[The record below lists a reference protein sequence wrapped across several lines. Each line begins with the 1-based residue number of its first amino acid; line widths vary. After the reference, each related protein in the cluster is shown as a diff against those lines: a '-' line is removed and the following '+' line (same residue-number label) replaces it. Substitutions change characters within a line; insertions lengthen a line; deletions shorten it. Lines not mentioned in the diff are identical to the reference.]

1 MKSSV
6 GRSSSIFSAI
16 VMLGLCVLGQGSYK
30 QPPKE
35 VMDVLNAPVIP
46 QTIVSPARD
55 KILMLTPLRN
65 PSIAE
70 LAQPMLRIAGL
81 RINPLNN
88 GLHRQAYF
96 VKLSLKNIADGEE
109 TAVSLPPNA
118 KVFLPQW
125 SADGRSIA
133 IGNITP
139 NAIELWVIDTA
150 TGRAQQIKNA
160 QLNTAFGEFGWM
172 PNQRDIIA
180 NIVPKGR
187 PAPPKY
193 EDIVPTE
200 PAIQETTGRRGAI
213 QTFEDLLKNPNDE
226 KLFEY
231 YCTSQLAVISPDG
244 RVREIGQPAI
254 FETADVSPD
263 GKYILTSLVHRPFS
277 YQFPS
282 GRFPHL
288 TEVWDM
294 NGKSVYKVADV
305 PLQDQLPVGGVPTG
319 PRSVAWIP
327 TESATL
333 VWTEALDG
341 GDPRKKVTPRDRYV
355 TMAAPFSGKPHDLLN
370 VEQRAQG
377 RALFGENGL
386 MWFSDTNRDTQHRR
400 IFIADYRNP
409 SNVRLVSDTNVNDRY
424 NEIGQPVMTR
434 LTSGEN
440 VILQNGNSV
449 YLTGNGAS
457 PDGDR
462 PFLRQVNLATLRT
475 SEVFRSGKDK
485 YESFVAFNKPTG
497 RMTGNVPITEFI
509 VRRESPSEPPNL
521 YLRSQSESSEQM
533 VSEEPLTDFKDPSP
547 QLRGITKQLVTYKRA
562 DGVDLSF
569 TLYLPPGYK
578 KGTRLPTVVWAY
590 PLEFTDNSTAGQVS
604 GSTNRFTQI
613 SGYSHLFFLLEGYA
627 VLDNTTMPIVGD
639 PLTVN
644 DTYVEQVVSSAKS
657 AIDKAVELGVTDPDR
672 VGVGG
677 HSYGAFMTA
686 NLLAHSDL
694 FRAGI
699 ARSGAYNRTLTPFGF
714 QNERRSFW
722 EAPALYEKVSPFYYA
737 DKIKT
742 PLLMIHGEAD
752 DNTGTFPIQS
762 ERMFA
767 AISGNGGTA
776 RLVMLPLEAHGYI
789 AKETT
794 EHVLWEMINWFDK
807 YVKNAKP
814 RDAKQVTAGQ

>member
-1 MKSSV
+1 
-6 GRSSSIFSAI
+6 
-16 VMLGLCVLGQGSYK
+16 
-30 QPPKE
+30 
-35 VMDVLNAPVIP
+35 
-46 QTIVSPARD
+46 
-55 KILMLTPLRN
+55 
-65 PSIAE
+65 
-70 LAQPMLRIAGL
+70 MLRIAGL

-88 GLHRQAYF
+88 GLHRQAYS
-96 VKLSLKNIADGEE
+96 VKLALKNITDGKE
-109 TAVSLPPNA
+109 TAIDLPPNA
-118 KVFLPQW
+118 KVFSPQW
-125 SADGRSIA
+125 TADGKYIA
-133 IGNITP
+133 VGNITP
-139 NAIELWVIDTA
+139 SAIELWVVETA
-150 TGRAQQIKNA
+150 TGRAQQIKNVH
-160 QLNTAFGEFGWM
+160 LNTAYGEFGWM

-180 NIVPKGR
+180 NIVPKAR
-187 PAPPKY
+187 TAPPKY
-193 EDIVPTE
+193 EDVVPTE

-231 YCTSQLAVISPDG
+231 YCTSQLAVISPNG
-244 RVREIGQPAI
+244 QIREIGQPAI
-254 FETADVSPD
+254 FDTGEVSPD
-263 GKYILTSLVHRPFS
+263 GKYILTSRVHRPFS
-277 YQFPS
+277 YLFPS

-294 NGKSVYKVADV
+294 NGKTVYKVADS
-305 PLQDQLPVGGVPTG
+305 PLQDQLPVGGVATG
-319 PRSVAWIP
+319 PRSVNWIS
-327 TESATL
+327 TEPASL
-333 VWTEALDG
+333 IWIEALDG
-341 GDPRKKVTPRDRYV
+341 GDPRKKVTPRDKFV
-355 TMAAPFSGKPHDLLN
+355 TMAAPFSGPPHELLK
-370 VEQRAQG
+370 VEQRVQG

-386 MWFSDTNRDTQHRR
+386 MWFADTNRDTQHRR
-400 IFIADYRNP
+400 IFITDYRNP
-409 SNVRLVSDTNVNDRY
+409 SNVRLVSDLNVNDRY
-424 NEIGQPVMTR
+424 KDIGQPVLKR
-434 LTSGEN
+434 LRSGEN
-440 VILQNGNSV
+440 IILQSGNAI
-449 YLTGNGAS
+449 YLAGNGAS
-457 PDGDR
+457 PQGDR
-462 PFLRQVNLATLRT
+462 PFLRKMDLGTLN
-475 SEVFRSGKDK
+475 SDEIFRSGTDV
-485 YESFVAFNKPTG
+485 YESFVA
-497 RMTGNVPITEFI
+497 MTNDNGSVFIT
-509 VRRESPSEPPNL
+509 RRESPAEPPNL
-521 YLRSQSESSEQM
+521 FVRNPCPNGKPCSNFES
-533 VSEEPLTDFKDPSP
+533 TAITNFKDPSP
-547 QLRGITKQLVTYKRA
+547 QLRGITKQLVTYKRP

-590 PLEFTDNSTAGQVS
+590 PLEFTDASTASQVT

-627 VLDNTTMPIVGD
+627 VLDNATMPIVGD

-644 DTYVEQVVSSAKS
+644 DTYVEQVVSSAKA

-686 NLLAHSDL
+686 NLLAHSNL

-714 QNERRSFW
+714 QSERRSFW
-722 EAPALYEKVSPFYYA
+722 EAPALYEKVSPFFFA
-737 DKIKT
+737 DKIKE

-814 RDAKQVTAGQ
+814 RDAKQVAAGQ

>member
-1 MKSSV
+1 MKSPIS
-6 GRSSSIFSAI
+6 RSFLILIALITFT
-16 VMLGLCVLGQGSYK
+16 LCALGQGSYK

-35 VMDVLNAPVIP
+35 VMEVLNAPVIP
-46 QTIVSPARD
+46 QTVVSPTRD
-55 KILMLTPLRN
+55 KILILTPLRN
-65 PSIAE
+65 PTIAE

-88 GLHRQAYF
+88 GLHRQAYS
-96 VKLSLKNIADGEE
+96 VKLSLKDIGSGKE
-109 TAVSLPPNA
+109 TPISLPANA
-118 KVFLPQW
+118 KVFSPQW

-133 IGNITP
+133 IGNITS

-150 TGRAQQIKNA
+150 SGRAQQIKNI
-160 QLNTAFGEFGWM
+160 QLNTAFGDFGWM

-180 NIVPKGR
+180 NIVPRGR
-187 PAPPKY
+187 PAAPKY
-193 EDIVPTE
+193 EDVIPTE
-200 PAIQETTGRRGAI
+200 PAIQETTGRRGAV

-231 YCTSQLAVISPDG
+231 YCTSQLAVISPNG
-244 RVREIGQPAI
+244 QVREIGQPAI
-254 FETADVSPD
+254 FETAEVSPD
-263 GKYILTSLVHRPFS
+263 GKYILTSRVHRPFS
-277 YQFPS
+277 YLFPS

-294 NGKSVYKVADV
+294 NGKAVYKVADI
-305 PLQDQLPVGGVPTG
+305 PLQDQLPNGGVATG
-319 PRSVAWIP
+319 PRAVNWIP

-333 VWTEALDG
+333 IWTEALDG
-341 GDPRKKVTPRDRYV
+341 GDPRKKVAPRDKFV
-355 TMAAPFSGKPHDLLN
+355 AMPAPFSGQPHDLFN
-370 VEQRAQG
+370 IEQRSQG

-400 IFIADYRNP
+400 VFVTDYRNP
-409 SNVRLVSDTNVNDRY
+409 TKVRLVSDLNVNDRY
-424 NEIGQPVMTR
+424 SEIGQPVMKR
-434 LTSGEN
+434 SSGGEA
-440 VILQNGNSV
+440 IIAQSGNFI

-457 PDGDR
+457 KDGDR
-462 PFLRQVNLATLRT
+462 PFLRKLNLESLKTH
-475 SEVFRSGKDK
+475 EIFRSGTDA
-485 YESFVAFNKPTG
+485 YESFVALMSDDGKEY
-497 RMTGNVPITEFI
+497 IT
-509 VRRESPSEPPNL
+509 RRETVTDPPNL
-521 YLRSQSESSEQM
+521 YRRRYCDPRATCPSF
-533 VSEEPLTDFKDPSP
+533 VNDAITDFKDPSP
-547 QLRGITKQLVTYKRA
+547 QLRGITKQLVTYKRP

-627 VLDNTTMPIVGD
+627 VLDNATMPIVGD

-644 DTYVEQVVSSAKS
+644 DTYVEQVVSSAKA
-657 AIDKAVELGVTDPDR
+657 AIDKAVELGVTDPER

-722 EAPALYEKVSPFYYA
+722 EAPTLYEKVSPFYYA

-789 AKETT
+789 GKETT

-814 RDAKQVTAGQ
+814 RDIKQVAAGQ